1 MCTDRPIRPDHPD
14 CRGVGV
20 HGDLYEQAL
29 DGEQCWIRQ
38 EDGRVKG
45 LPVHDWLIGS
55 HADSQ
60 FDRAIVDMCTGPTID
75 LGCGPG
81 RLVADL
87 LERGVPA
94 LGVDQSACA
103 VELARSSGVPV
114 LRRDLFGPLPGIGRW
129 HTALLADGNVGLGG
143 DPWRVLQR
151 AGELLRRGGECLAE
165 FDTAVTGVEA
175 QWVRLESA
183 ETIGP
188 WFRWASVGL
197 DCAAR
202 IAEDVGLALRAVHP
216 IGERVI
222 ASLVVR

>member
-1 MCTDRPIRPDHPD
+1 MHW
-14 CRGVGV
+14 
-20 HGDLYEQAL
+20 DLYEQAL
-29 DGEQCWIRQ
+29 DGQRCWIRQ
-38 EDGRVKG
+38 EDGRVKR

-55 HADSQ
+55 QPDNP
-60 FDRAIVDMCTGPTID
+60 FDRAIVGMCTGPTID

-87 LERGVPA
+87 LRRGVPA

-114 LRRDLFGPLPGIGRW
+114 LRRDLLGPLPGVGRW

-165 FDTAVTGVEA
+165 FDTAASGVEA
-175 QWVRLESA
+175 RWVRLESDQA
-183 ETIGP
+183 IGP
-188 WFRWASVGL
+188 WFRWATVGL

-202 IAEDVGLALRAVHP
+202 IAADVGLVLRSVHP
-216 IGERVI
+216 IGDRVI
-222 ASLVVR
+222 ASLAVR

>member
-1 MCTDRPIRPDHPD
+1 MHGNLYDR
-14 CRGVGV
+14 
-20 HGDLYEQAL
+20 AL
-29 DGEQCWIRQ
+29 DGERCWIRHQ
-38 EDGRVKG
+38 DGRLQR

-55 HADSQ
+55 RTDSV
-60 FDRAIVDMCTGPTID
+60 FDRAIVDMCSGPTID

-81 RLVADL
+81 RLVAGL
-87 LERGVPA
+87 VRRGVPA
-94 LGVDQSACA
+94 LGVDQSVCA
-103 VELARSSGVPV
+103 TELARGSCVPV
-114 LRRDLFGPLPGIGRW
+114 LCRDMFGPLPGTGRW

-165 FDTAVTGVEA
+165 FDTGKRGIDS

-183 ETIGP
+183 DAIGP

-202 IAEDVGLALRAVHP
+202 IAADVGFVMRAVHP
-216 IGERVI
+216 IGDRVI
-222 ASLVVR
+222 ASLVAR